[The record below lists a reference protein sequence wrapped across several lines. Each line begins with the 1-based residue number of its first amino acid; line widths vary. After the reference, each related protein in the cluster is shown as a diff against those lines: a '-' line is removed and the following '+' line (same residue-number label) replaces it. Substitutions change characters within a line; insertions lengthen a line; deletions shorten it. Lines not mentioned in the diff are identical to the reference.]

1 MKNRLLILGGI
12 VLLAVSITL
21 AVVLPVE
28 KESEETPPSDTVL
41 VSPLNY
47 VRAETDRNA
56 AIIVESVG
64 LNEWAHS
71 ADTGNNGDVPLVRP
85 NFDTVYS
92 STVLDFSSGK
102 VSVSTG
108 T

>member
-56 AIIVESVG
+56 AIIV
-64 LNEWAHS
+64 
-71 ADTGNNGDVPLVRP
+71 
-85 NFDTVYS
+85 
-92 STVLDFSSGK
+92 ST
-102 VSVSTG
+102 VSVSRLVSRNSEIIFLALNRKRRKWPKRMG
-108 T
+108 PFGRYW

>member
-28 KESEETPPSDTVL
+28 KESKETPPSDTVL

-56 AIIVESVG
+56 AIIV
-64 LNEWAHS
+64 
-71 ADTGNNGDVPLVRP
+71 
-85 NFDTVYS
+85 
-92 STVLDFSSGK
+92 ST
-102 VSVSTG
+102 VSVSRLVSRNSESIFLALNRKRR
-108 T
+108 